1 MRNQYLS
8 LLFFKQHL
16 FFVKISLNL
25 PLTFNVNRG
34 FQCSFSLCHLCVSKI
49 SAQFLNPYRSYFQHP
64 AASRVHIQFQISP
77 IFFLYYP
84 RSSNKANAI
93 VNGLNVTYTKRTHY
107 QFVHLSSTP
116 RYVSSHLEDSID
128 SLSGLI
134 CAYPHLVSLSDSP
147 ALPSPFS
154 LSLLPPGASVMAPIL
169 IIEV

>member
-16 FFVKISLNL
+16 FFVKISVNL
-25 PLTFNVNRG
+25 PLAFNENRG

-49 SAQFLNPYRSYFQHP
+49 SAQFLNPYRSYFKHP

-77 IFFLYYP
+77 IFFFLLSPVFKQGKCYCQ
-84 RSSNKANAI
+84 RSQC
-93 VNGLNVTYTKRTHY
+93 NVYKKNHY